1 MRSKQKL
8 LAMFLPQKSVE
19 TWHGFW
25 YQKICQSYFN
35 FLRWALFTVAETV
48 PTSFFYLKNFFF
60 YFK

>member
-1 MRSKQKL
+1 
-8 LAMFLPQKSVE
+8 MFLPQKSVE

-35 FLRWALFTVAETV
+35 FLPWALFTVAETV